1 MKGKK
6 KRYSIFVTKYSK
18 DYSDIEDEKVLKR
31 TNSKLFANYY
41 LKDRMGIFMDFYR
54 SDSVI
59 ECTVY
64 DHYNHK
70 AVGRCTYFN
79 RIRSTK

>member
-6 KRYSIFVTKYSK
+6 KRYSIFVTKYSGLV
-18 DYSDIEDEKVLKR
+18 IEDEKVLKR

-79 RIRSTK
+79 TIRSTK

>member
-6 KRYSIFVTKYSK
+6 KRYSIFVTKYSGL
-18 DYSDIEDEKVLKR
+18 DIEDEKVLKR

-54 SDSVI
+54 SESVI

-70 AVGRCTYFN
+70 AIARCTYFN
-79 RIRSTK
+79 RIRSIK

>member
-6 KRYSIFVTKYSK
+6 KRYSIFLTKYSGL
-18 DYSDIEDEKVLKR
+18 DIEDEKVLKR

-64 DHYNHK
+64 DHYNHE

>member
-6 KRYSIFVTKYSK
+6 KRYSIFLTKYSI
-18 DYSDIEDEKVLKR
+18 DHFIEDEKVLKR
-31 TNSKLFANYY
+31 TNSKLFANHY
-41 LKDRMGIFMDFYR
+41 LKDRMGIFIDFYK
-54 SDSVI
+54 SENII

-64 DHYNHK
+64 DHYNHT

>member
-6 KRYSIFVTKYSK
+6 KRYSIFVTKYSGLV
-18 DYSDIEDEKVLKR
+18 IEDEKVLKR

-54 SDSVI
+54 SESVI

-70 AVGRCTYFN
+70 AIARCTYFN

>member
-6 KRYSIFVTKYSK
+6 KRYSIFLTKYSGLN
-18 DYSDIEDEKVLKR
+18 IEDEKVLKR

-41 LKDRMGIFMDFYR
+41 LKDRMGIFMDFYK
-54 SDSVI
+54 SENVI

-64 DHYNHK
+64 DHYNHT
-70 AVGRCTYFN
+70 AIARCTYFN
-79 RIRSTK
+79 RVRSIK